1 MKDINIA
8 EILKAMPKGTKLYS
22 SICGECELV
31 DISSDFN
38 KKSITVKETTNT
50 GAQHSFWHDGKFFK
64 AGECVLQPGKHMD
77 DWTKITWKKG
87 DVLVSR
93 DSKYEVI
100 FDHFTNDYY
109 SFVGKHLLYTTE
121 STYSY
126 VSAENTFVTANYSIE
141 DRNAAQCYI
150 NTIEERFEG
159 KLNPDTLDIEKEE
172 EHNFKPFEKVLA
184 RNCKEEPWHI
194 DFFEKYK
201 NLTAFPYACM
211 TRLWAEC
218 IPYEGNEHLLGTTN
232 NPEKC

>member
-93 DSKYEVI
+93 DGKYEVI

-150 NTIEERFEG
+150 NTIEERFE
-159 KLNPDTLDIEKEE
+159 
-172 EHNFKPFEKVLA
+172 VSS
-184 RNCKEEPWHI
+184 
-194 DFFEKYK
+194 
-201 NLTAFPYACM
+201 LT
-211 TRLWAEC
+211 
-218 IPYEGNEHLLGTTN
+218 
-232 NPEKC
+232 